1 MIYLDYSATTPV
13 DERVL
18 DSYLKATRE
27 YIGNANSIHTLGL
40 KSKDLLMQATNQIA
54 EILNCHPK
62 EIIYTSGASESNT
75 TAIKGVAY
83 EYSNRGK
90 HIVTSKLEHK
100 SVLEVMDYLST
111 IGFEIDYVNIL
122 PNGQVDLKHLEDII
136 RKDTILVSICAV
148 NSETGFKQPLK
159 TIKQV
164 INKKNPNALFHSD
177 LTQAL
182 GKTKFY
188 LSDLDLASFSS
199 HKIYAPKGIGILYKK
214 RDLKID
220 TLIYG
225 TTENCPFRG
234 GTPALPL
241 VVAFSKAMRLVND
254 KLDSNIKKC
263 EKLKQELIKGLE
275 KYPIQINSN
284 ELCVPQIVNFSLIKI
299 KSETFVHALERHEVY
314 VSTTTACSSLEE
326 STVLKAI
333 AGGNKDISTTSIR
346 VSISHN
352 TTMSE
357 IHDFLEVFDEVWNE
371 LLAQPFALVY
381 LVEKR
386 LEIVKKAE
394 RWFAH
399 LL

>member
-18 DSYLKATRE
+18 DSYIKVTRE
-27 YIGNANSIHTLGL
+27 YIGNANSIHTLGS
-40 KSKDLLMQATNQIA
+40 KSKELLIQATNQIA

-62 EIIYTSGASESNT
+62 ELIFTSGASESNT
-75 TAIKGVAY
+75 TAIKGVAFKY
-83 EYSNRGK
+83 KSRGK
-90 HIVTSKLEHK
+90 HIITSKLEHK
-100 SVLEVMDYLST
+100 SVLEVMGYLSN
-111 IGFEIDYVNIL
+111 IGYDIDFVDICD
-122 PNGQVDLKHLEDII
+122 NGQIDLHHLESLI
-136 RKDTILVSICAV
+136 RDDTILISICAV

-159 TIKQV
+159 TIRQV
-164 INKKNPNALFHSD
+164 INKKNPNVIFHSD

-182 GKTKFY
+182 GKTRFY

-199 HKIYAPKGIGILYKK
+199 HKIYAPKGIGLLYKK
-214 RDLKID
+214 RDLNID

-241 VVAFSKAMRLVND
+241 IVAFSKAMRLAND

-263 EKLKQELIKGLE
+263 EKLKKELLKGLS

-284 ELCVPQIVNFSLIKI
+284 DLCVPSIVNFSLIKI
-299 KSETFVHALERHEVY
+299 KSETFVHALEKYEVY

-333 AGGNKDISTTSIR
+333 SKGNKDISTTSIR
-346 VSISHN
+346 VSLSHM
-352 TTMSE
+352 TTIDD
-357 IHDFLEVFDEVWNE
+357 IHDFLEIFDKVWNE
-371 LLAQPFALVY
+371 LLL
-381 LVEKR
+381 K
-386 LEIVKKAE
+386 
-394 RWFAH
+394 
-399 LL
+399 

>member
-371 LLAQPFALVY
+371 LLL
-381 LVEKR
+381 K
-386 LEIVKKAE
+386 
-394 RWFAH
+394 
-399 LL
+399 

>member
-1 MIYLDYSATTPV
+1 MVYLDYSATTPV

-371 LLAQPFALVY
+371 LLL
-381 LVEKR
+381 K
-386 LEIVKKAE
+386 
-394 RWFAH
+394 
-399 LL
+399 